1 MLDGGGHR
9 DPSTR
14 IFGGH
19 KLFYDGQWPLA
30 GLYVLSLSL
39 RIGLSAGYIFYF
51 SSTGFVLSKFNRMIK
66 RINLHPTHYVDNTFT
81 KINQRLNQGLMPP
94 ISTERIFIYCKVDFH
109 QNFA

>member
-39 RIGLSAGYIFYF
+39 RIGLSAGY
-51 SSTGFVLSKFNRMIK
+51 
-66 RINLHPTHYVDNTFT
+66 TFT
-81 KINQRLNQGLMPP
+81 FPVQVSFYQSLIEWLKGLTYIQLITLIILSQRL
-94 ISTERIFIYCKVDFH
+94 IKD
-109 QNFA
+109 